1 MSDAFDFDRQDLK
14 AVGRNAARLVERYI
28 RRRMDEGD
36 FGPKG
41 TAGAP
46 YYSTKE
52 MWFNI
57 HEPSGRAGAFRA
69 IARASGDADYVRLE
83 GGYNQFR
90 RIYRGGSS
98 SRNVTI
104 DLTGS
109 VRQAL
114 RVEPNVAGGSLSIE
128 VNFKGKHNNKYRMT
142 TVEERAHYVDE
153 QYQFMWLSP
162 QEEKRVTKRM
172 AEDIIDRAKRET

>member
-1 MSDAFDFDRQDLK
+1 MAVDIGFDRSDLK
-14 AVGRNAARLVERYI
+14 AVGRSAARLVERFI
-28 RRRMDEGD
+28 RKRMDSGD
-36 FGPKG
+36 FGPGG

-46 YYSTKE
+46 YYSTEE
-52 MWFNI
+52 MWFNV

-69 IARASGDADYVRLE
+69 IAGASGDADYVRLE

-114 RVEPNVAGGSLSIE
+114 QVEADFAGNSMGIE
-128 VNFKGKHNNKYRMT
+128 VNFKGKHTDKYRMT
-142 TVEERAHYVDE
+142 TVEQRAHYVNR
-153 QYQFMWLSP
+153 QYEFMWLSP
-162 QEEKRVTKRM
+162 KEQKRVVKRI
-172 AEDIIDRAKRET
+172 AKEILDRVDI